1 MLLTNT
7 LSYFIDPNEKNIKA
21 LPGELIVMALKVC
34 ETYLQQIEHDDID
47 IDVQNSSVLSD
58 TEWDQLLEQYYS
70 LIQ

>member
-7 LSYFIDPNEKNIKA
+7 SLYFIEPSENSIKE
-21 LPGELIVMALKVC
+21 LPGELIEMALKVC
-34 ETYLQQIEHDDID
+34 GTYVQQLEHDDID
-47 IDVQNSSVLSD
+47 IDAENLPVLSD